1 MESNMNAM
9 DWRRL
14 AAGALLL
21 AVGMVIGS
29 ALNSPNEA
37 LGQNRGAT
45 PPPTAFQSG
54 GQMSVPLLKDIATTL
69 HQIDGRL
76 ERLESVAMKTQ
87 IQAGTQ
93 R

>member
-1 MESNMNAM
+1 
-9 DWRRL
+9 
-14 AAGALLL
+14 
-21 AVGMVIGS
+21 
-29 ALNSPNEA
+29 
-37 LGQNRGAT
+37 
-45 PPPTAFQSG
+45 
-54 GQMSVPLLKDIATTL
+54 MSVPLLKDIATTL

>member
-1 MESNMNAM
+1 MNAT

-14 AAGALLL
+14 AVGGLLL
-21 AVGMVIGS
+21 AVGMVMGS

-37 LGQNRGAT
+37 RGQNRGAT

-54 GQMSVPLLKDIATTL
+54 GQMSVPLLKEIAGTL

-76 ERLESVAMKTQ
+76 ERLEAVAMKSQLSQTGQ
-87 IQAGTQ
+87 K
-93 R
+93 

>member
-1 MESNMNAM
+1 MNAM

-14 AAGALLL
+14 AACGLLL
-21 AVGMVIGS
+21 AVGMVMGS
-29 ALNSPNEA
+29 ALHSPNEA
-37 LGQNRGAT
+37 LGQNRGVT

-54 GQMSVPLLKDIATTL
+54 GQMSVPLLKEIAATL

-76 ERLESVAMKTQ
+76 ERLEAVAMKSQ
-87 IQAGTQ
+87 PSQAAQ

>member
-1 MESNMNAM
+1 MNST

-14 AAGALLL
+14 AVGGLLL
-21 AVGMVIGS
+21 AVGMVMGS
-29 ALNSPNEA
+29 ALNSPSEA

-54 GQMSVPLLKDIATTL
+54 GQMSLPLLKEIAATL

-76 ERLESVAMKTQ
+76 ERLEAVAVKSQ
-87 IQAGTQ
+87 LSQAGQ
-93 R
+93 